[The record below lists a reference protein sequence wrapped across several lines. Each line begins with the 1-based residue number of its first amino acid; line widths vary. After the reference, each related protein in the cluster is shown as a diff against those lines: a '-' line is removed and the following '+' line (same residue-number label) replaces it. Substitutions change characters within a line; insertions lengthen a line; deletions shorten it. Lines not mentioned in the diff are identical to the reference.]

1 MTRFCRCLCICL
13 LFIVLLGFPSGAQE
27 PEATP
32 EALTPASVGNMEY
45 RCGLESPIP
54 LRNGLYAEERPYL
67 PGRTLTLSANL
78 AGLAHGDLDG
88 DQIPEAAVVYIHNSG
103 GTDYHYM
110 LSILEATP
118 QGPREIDCLHLG
130 DRVQLQDVRI
140 RKGQVLLDMV
150 SHGPKD
156 PPCCPEKVET
166 WGFVLRDRRLGLA
179 PTP

>member
-1 MTRFCRCLCICL
+1 
-13 LFIVLLGFPSGAQE
+13 
-27 PEATP
+27 
-32 EALTPASVGNMEY
+32 MEY

-54 LRNGLYAEERPYL
+54 LRNGLYADERPYL
-67 PGRTLTLSANL
+67 PGRTMTLSANL

-88 DQIPEAAVVYIHNSG
+88 DQVPEAAVVYVYNSG
-103 GTDYHYM
+103 GTGHYYM

-150 SHGPKD
+150 SHGPND

-166 WGFVLRDRRLGLA
+166 WGFVLRDNRLGLA

>member
-1 MTRFCRCLCICL
+1 MTRFRHCFYICL
-13 LFIVLLGFPSGAQE
+13 FLLALSSLPSGAQE
-27 PEATP
+27 PETTP
-32 EALTPASVGNMEY
+32 EALSHASVGNMEY

-88 DQIPEAAVVYIHNSG
+88 DQVPEAAVVYIYNSG
-103 GTDYHYM
+103 GTDYQYM
-110 LSILEATP
+110 LAILEATP
-118 QGPREIDCLHLG
+118 HGPREIDCLHLG

-166 WGFVLRDRRLGLA
+166 WGFVPRDGRLGLA
-179 PTP
+179 STP